1 MTTLSQ
7 PAPRVIITNE
17 AFKAMRKEV
26 LAHPDIETS
35 WQQAGFTIDGR
46 DLVITNV
53 ILAGE
58 KDITRS
64 GGNTTIGGEFQR
76 ACFQWLMDE
85 HVKMFRRK
93 PDLYGERV
101 VYGYVFSGHSHHRLP
116 ISHYSGTDLDSIY
129 KAVTDDKIPVALGP
143 LANIKRMGFVQSTP
157 LIANEPVVNSRNE
170 ASVDW
175 RFYYL
180 SAQMV
185 EAGIRDP
192 FLVQPT
198 FIDQA
203 RIPYEVPVLAWRFT
217 DAPRFDRQMSQLTHY
232 GCKVNVVNQNVP
244 EEEHMVVQFV
254 ITKPNW
260 KSPLMVTTKWDF
272 PTSKPI
278 FTVYVGGQ
286 KTVLPDTL
294 PNKQLIWIA
303 GMDLMESV
311 IRLVE
316 AEVL

>member
-1 MTTLSQ
+1 MVTAMV
-7 PAPRVIITNE
+7 APRVIITNE
-17 AFKAMRKEV
+17 AFRAMRKEV

-35 WQQAGFTIDGR
+35 WQQAGFVIAGR
-46 DLVITNV
+46 DVVITNV
-53 ILAGE
+53 ILAGVS
-58 KDITRS
+58 DIVRT
-64 GGNTTIGGEFQR
+64 GGNTVIGGEFQR

-93 PDLYGERV
+93 PAIYTDKV
-101 VYGYVFSGHSHHRLP
+101 TYGYVFSGHSHHRLQ
-116 ISHYSGTDLDSIY
+116 IYHYSGVDLDSIY
-129 KAVTDDKIPVALGP
+129 KAVAEDKIPVAVGP
-143 LANIKRMGFVQSTP
+143 LANIRRMGFFQSTP
-157 LIANEPVVNSRNE
+157 LVANEPVVNSRNE

-180 SAQMV
+180 SADMV
-185 EAGIRDP
+185 KMGIHSP

-203 RIPYEVPVLAWRFT
+203 KLPYEVPVLAWRFV
-217 DAPRFDRQMSQLTHY
+217 DAPRFDRQISQLTHY
-232 GCKVNVVNQNVP
+232 GCKINVVNQNIP

-254 ITKPNW
+254 ITKPGW

-272 PTSKPI
+272 PTSRPV
-278 FTVYVGGQ
+278 FTVYADGK
-286 KTVLPDTL
+286 KTTL
-294 PNKQLIWIA
+294 PEKLENSDSPIWIA
-303 GMDLMESV
+303 GMDIIESV